1 MAKEIHNPKVY
12 ADSQQ
17 PSSGV
22 DSENAS
28 KDITSESIGKV
39 IEGFVSK
46 MSLYPS
52 LLSDAIVNVNNL
64 CA

>member
-28 KDITSESIGKV
+28 KDGAK
-39 IEGFVSK
+39 
-46 MSLYPS
+46 PS
-52 LLSDAIVNVNNL
+52 VKTKI
-64 CA
+64 

>member
-28 KDITSESIGKV
+28 KDYNKTTNRDRGVLK
-39 IEGFVSK
+39 
-46 MSLYPS
+46 
-52 LLSDAIVNVNNL
+52 
-64 CA
+64 